1 MAGPLHIVGNV
12 VRSIALIALL
22 FAILFGLVF
31 AGTWLVEAARLSFKA
46 DTGLITERA
55 QSTMLWLTPYVVVAG
70 IVWIAVSLIWSGYL
84 IRWSSNCRIVEPGTE
99 PRLEGILKRVC
110 QRAGMDV
117 PQLGVIDS
125 DELNAYAT
133 GIFKSDHLVA
143 VTRGLAAKLDDLE
156 VEAVMAHE
164 LAHIKNKDVM
174 LAVIAGAVA
183 GGVALLAQMLF
194 FALTRSVCAVAR
206 LACGDEEGDTIGWW
220 VAMVVGFVLVLF
232 ASLVTTLIEFA
243 LSRSREYLADAGA
256 AEITGNPR
264 ALITSLQKISDDC
277 DIGAPAGVMQMCID
291 RPRGWLDLF
300 STHPATEDRI
310 AALREMPQR
319 VSGATSRAAG
329 APQRVTRVGVP
340 PGLPV
345 RAQFGQR
352 TR

>member
-133 GIFKSDHLVA
+133 
-143 VTRGLAAKLDDLE
+143 
-156 VEAVMAHE
+156 
-164 LAHIKNKDVM
+164 
-174 LAVIAGAVA
+174 
-183 GGVALLAQMLF
+183 
-194 FALTRSVCAVAR
+194 
-206 LACGDEEGDTIGWW
+206 
-220 VAMVVGFVLVLF
+220 
-232 ASLVTTLIEFA
+232 AS
-243 LSRSREYLADAGA
+243 
-256 AEITGNPR
+256 
-264 ALITSLQKISDDC
+264 
-277 DIGAPAGVMQMCID
+277 
-291 RPRGWLDLF
+291 
-300 STHPATEDRI
+300 
-310 AALREMPQR
+310 
-319 VSGATSRAAG
+319 SRATIWS
-329 APQRVTRVGVP
+329 R
-340 PGLPV
+340 
-345 RAQFGQR
+345 
-352 TR
+352 